1 MDPSP
6 VFTNVE
12 TKQIEIIWKIFIL
25 LSNIFFIFYIF
36 LITFICRNM
45 LTLYLKFK
53 NIVSV
58 SELGSRI
65 FWVHHKVQAR
75 LTNLY
80 SRTEKTKII
89 IYRLMN
95 VMWACVHSVFDII
108 VKLFVAVYKLPNNS
122 ATLAYRSSI
131 IADNAQYNPIDLRW
145 Y

>member
-58 SELGSRI
+58 SALGSRI
-65 FWVHHKVQAR
+65 FWVHHEVQAR
-75 LTNLY
+75 LTNYY
-80 SRTEKTKII
+80 SWTEKTKII

>member
-12 TKQIEIIWKIFIL
+12 TMQIEIIWKIFIL
-25 LSNIFFIFYIF
+25 FWFFFILYIF

-65 FWVHHKVQAR
+65 FWVHHEVQAR
-75 LTNLY
+75 LTNYY
-80 SRTEKTKII
+80 SWTEETQII

-95 VMWACVHSVFDII
+95 DIWGCVHTVFDSMVKWIWMII
-108 VKLFVAVYKLPNNS
+108 EFIKVRKRTLSTEITVYWRKLMGQRLWL
-122 ATLAYRSSI
+122 T
-131 IADNAQYNPIDLRW
+131 
-145 Y
+145 

>member
-12 TKQIEIIWKIFIL
+12 TMQIEIIWKIFIL

-95 VMWACVHSVFDII
+95 VMWACVHSVFDSMVKWICMII
-108 VKLFVAVYKLPNNS
+108 EFIKVDYILKVQIV
-122 ATLAYRSSI
+122 RQQSI
-131 IADNAQYNPIDLRW
+131 SRI
-145 Y
+145 